1 MSTTTRDNLINK
13 YCQKKREHD
22 NLETRIREGR
32 FWMIPGRFKRNDMRK
47 EEKKQEGFI
56 KAVQNVGQMTGEVLK
71 EDDEKDRCMFVL
83 SVASLAWS
91 NF

>member
-32 FWMIPGRFKRNDMRK
+32 FGVMAGRFKRNDMRK

-56 KAVQNVGQMTGEVLK
+56 KAVQNVGQMIGEILK
-71 EDDEKDRCMFVL
+71 EDEEKDRCRLGLFI
-83 SVASLAWS
+83 ASLAPS
-91 NF
+91 NV